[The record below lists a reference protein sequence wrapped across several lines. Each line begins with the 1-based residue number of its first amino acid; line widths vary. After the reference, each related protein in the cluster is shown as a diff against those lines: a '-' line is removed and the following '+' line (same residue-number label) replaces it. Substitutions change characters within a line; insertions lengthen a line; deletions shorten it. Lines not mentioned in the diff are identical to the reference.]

1 MNDMKEHGNILLKGI
16 ILVFYLLM
24 SSTVFSQNINLPPP
38 HTSGGIPLM
47 DALNKRQTSRDFST
61 KKLPDQ
67 MISDLLWA
75 AWGFNRPDLKKRT
88 APSSMNKQEI
98 DVYVIMETG
107 VYLYNAGT
115 NQLEQVHSK
124 DIRAKAGKQDF
135 VATAPL
141 TLVFVA
147 DYSRMSPGDDQAK
160 EVTSNT
166 DAAFIS
172 QNVYLFCASE
182 NLATGV
188 RAYVDKEELK
198 AAMMLKPEQ
207 RVTLAQSIGYFNK

>member
-1 MNDMKEHGNILLKGI
+1 MSTFRKSITEGSFLILFFFI
-16 ILVFYLLM
+16 
-24 SSTVFSQNINLPPP
+24 TVVVSSQNIVLPAP
-38 HTSGGIPLM
+38 HTSGGMPLM
-47 DALNKRQTSRDFST
+47 EALNKRQTSRDFST
-61 KKLPDQ
+61 KKLPEQ
-67 MISDLLWA
+67 VLSNLLWA

-98 DVYVIMETG
+98 DVYVVIESG
-107 VYLYNAGT
+107 AYLYNAEK
-115 NQLEQVHSK
+115 NQLEQVHNK

-135 VATAPL
+135 VAAAPV

-147 DYSRMSPGDDQAK
+147 DYSKMSTGDDQQK

-188 RAYVDKEELK
+188 RAYVDKEELHT
-198 AAMMLKPEQ
+198 ALQLKPEQ
-207 RVTLAQSIGYFNK
+207 KVTLAQSVGFFNK

>member
-1 MNDMKEHGNILLKGI
+1 MKTILSFVLAAFVIAGAG
-16 ILVFYLLM
+16 
-24 SSTVFSQNINLPPP
+24 FSQTTTLPPP
-38 HTSGGIPLM
+38 QKTGGMPLM
-47 DALNKRQTSRDFST
+47 EALSKRQTSREFSD

-67 MISDLLWA
+67 VVSNLLWA
-75 AWGFNRPDLKKRT
+75 SWGFNRPDLKKRT
-88 APSSMNKQEI
+88 APSSQNKQEM
-98 DVYVIMETG
+98 DVYVVMQEGVFLYRAEDNTLTQVVTG
-107 VYLYNAGT
+107 
-115 NQLEQVHSK
+115 

-147 DYSRMSPGDDQAK
+147 DFTKMAGTDDQQK

-172 QNVYLFCASE
+172 QNAYLYCASE

-188 RAYVDKEELK
+188 RAYIDKVELHK
-198 AAMMLKPEQ
+198 AMNLKPEQ
-207 RVTLAQSIGYFNK
+207 HITLAQSVGYFKK